1 MKIVI
6 SEIPDEGIDLK
17 IDEKFEI
24 DTVKL
29 TSSVQGNL
37 SIKKVGHEIV
47 VQGDISTGAE
57 LQCSRCL
64 KNYVDEMNIPINV
77 IYHPVEEL
85 KTEGKH
91 EIKEDELE
99 MGFYSG
105 DEFDP
110 LELLKEQIVL
120 NIPMKPLCSDECKGI
135 CPNCGVDLNTTNCSC
150 KERSIDPRFDTLKK
164 LLTKGAEK

>member
-17 IDEKFEI
+17 IDEKFET
-24 DTVKL
+24 DAVKL
-29 TSSVQGNL
+29 TSPVRGNL
-37 SIKKVGHEIV
+37 GIKKVGHEIV
-47 VQGDISTGAE
+47 VQGDISAGAE
-57 LQCSRCL
+57 LECSRCL
-64 KNYVDEMNIPINV
+64 KNYTDEMNISINV
-77 IYHPVEEL
+77 MYHPVEEL

-91 EIKEDELE
+91 EIKEDELD

-120 NIPMKPLCSDECKGI
+120 NIPMKPLCSDTCKGI
-135 CPNCGVDLNTTNCSC
+135 CPKCGVDLNTVECGCDLNRADSRLEIL
-150 KERSIDPRFDTLKK
+150 KE
-164 LLTKGAEK
+164 LLRRE